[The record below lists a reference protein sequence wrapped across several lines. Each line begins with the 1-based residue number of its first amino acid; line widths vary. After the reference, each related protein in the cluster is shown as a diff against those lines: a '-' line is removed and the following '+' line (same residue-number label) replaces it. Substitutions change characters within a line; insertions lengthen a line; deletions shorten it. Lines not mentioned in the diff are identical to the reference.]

1 MGIFDD
7 NYRQLNPAQK
17 KAVDTIDGP
26 VLVVAGPGTG
36 KTQLLS
42 MRVANILRTT
52 DVDARN
58 ILCLTFTNKAA
69 TNMRDRLIKLTDGS
83 GQNVM
88 VKTFHS
94 FAAEIMNMYP
104 NDFWNGAQLTTAPD
118 VIQNEVI
125 TGILKTLPL
134 DDPLAL
140 KFAGNFTQVGDI
152 KTALRLAKEA
162 GLTPGKLKALASAN
176 IAFIDTIEAE
186 VVSAFSRTLSAK
198 KLDDLQSKIKTLPR
212 QGIDASLAPLSNL
225 DEVIQERLLFAITED
240 QKISKTTHTG
250 KLKRDL
256 IQTVDGTKGMFK
268 ERERNEWWESL
279 ANVYELYRS
288 ELHSRGYYDYSDMIV
303 EVILTIEQ
311 NANVRAD
318 IQEQFQYVLIDE
330 FQDTNA
336 AQMRLAHLVADHTA
350 NNGKPNLMA
359 VGDDDQSIYK
369 FNGAE
374 LANMLMFQKSYPDCK
389 VIVLQDNYRSS
400 QAVLDTA
407 KNIIN
412 QASDRLVLRDPSL
425 SKEIKAV
432 NEPSKPGKIIHL
444 QYSDQDQQLYDI
456 SLRVKALYAKNKC
469 SVAILARNNESLRRV
484 TALLHQAEVP
494 VSFSEQHNILQN
506 EVVQL
511 TYNLGSL
518 VLAIQSGN
526 QELTNQN
533 LSVILRHP
541 AWSVSAE
548 TLWELA
554 TVNRRGGNWLK
565 SLLTHN
571 NESLKQIGNW
581 LQWLASKADTE
592 NAIVMVDYLLGLRA
606 SEHLTSPLREYF
618 STKANISTHYVQ
630 SLSAIRGLLG
640 QVREYGSKQEPT
652 LQNFINYIN
661 ASLESNVVLGDES
674 SFVTGNRAVELLT
687 VHKAKGLEF
696 DTVFVIDVIDQNWS
710 PSKRGKKAPL
720 NLPLQPAFDDMD
732 DYIRLLYVAATRAKR
747 NLIFTSFTHD
757 YLGNDILSSPLL
769 LPVPTQQI
777 SVVKEESVPTLETAL
792 EWPRLDHNIEQRNLS
807 AVLENFSLSATALLD
822 FLDVS
827 RGGPSRFLERHLLC
841 LPQTTSTA
849 MAFGTAIHAALEYAQ
864 ILTNRENFKL
874 DPVIERFTKSLQEQ
888 FLPHQEFERF
898 NQHGRNLLEKLLQS
912 DTFWLPKGGIP
923 EQKISD
929 VRIGNARLTGKI
941 DRIELRKEKII
952 IADYKTGTPLSSF
965 TTKDQTKAIKA
976 WRHRMQLTFY
986 TLLVKQSRRIQSDL
1000 PIVGQMLYVE
1010 SSQPKELVREYEPSL
1025 EDLHHMQRLITA
1037 IWPKIQKLELP
1048 STDDYDPGIQGI
1060 LAFEHDLLSDK
1071 K

>member
-1 MGIFDD
+1 MGVFDD
-7 NYRQLNPAQK
+7 NYRQLNPVQK

-104 NDFWNGAQLTTAPD
+104 NDFWSGAQLTTAPD
-118 VIQNEVI
+118 VVQSEVI
-125 TGILKTLPL
+125 TGILRTLPL

-140 KFAGNFTQVGDI
+140 KFAGSYTQVGDI

-162 GLTPGKLKALASAN
+162 GLTPGKLKALANAN
-176 IAFIDTIEAE
+176 IAFIDTIEPDL
-186 VVSAFSRTLSAK
+186 VSAFSTTLSAK
-198 KLDDLQSKIKTLPR
+198 KLDDLQSKIQALPH

-225 DEVIQERLLFAITED
+225 DEVIQERLLFATVED
-240 QKISKTTHTG
+240 KKIGRTTHTG

-256 IQTVDGTKGMFK
+256 IQTVNGVKGMFK
-268 ERERNEWWESL
+268 ERERNEWWQSL
-279 ANVYELYRS
+279 ANIYELYRN
-288 ELHSRGYYDYSDMIV
+288 ELHARGYYDYSDMIV
-303 EVILTIEQ
+303 EVISTIEQ

-350 NNGKPNLMA
+350 NNGRPNLMA

-374 LANMLMFQKSYPDCK
+374 LANMLMFQKSYPDST

-400 QAVLDTA
+400 QAVLDAA
-407 KNIIN
+407 KDIIN

-432 NEPSKPGKIIHL
+432 NEPSKPGEIIHL
-444 QYSDQDQQLYDI
+444 QYSDQDEQLYDI
-456 SLRVKALYAKNKC
+456 SMRVKALHHKN
-469 SVAILARNNESLRRV
+469 SSSIAILARNNESLRRI
-484 TALLHQAEVP
+484 TALLHQAGVP
-494 VSFSEQHNILQN
+494 VGFSEQHNILQN
-506 EVVQL
+506 EVVQII
-511 TYNLGSL
+511 YNLGVL

-526 QELTNQN
+526 QELTNQH
-533 LSVILRHP
+533 LSIILRHP
-541 AWSVSAE
+541 AWSIPTD
-548 TLWELA
+548 TLWNLA
-554 TVNRRGGNWLK
+554 TINRRGGNWMK

-581 LQWLASKADTE
+581 LQWLASRADTE
-592 NAIVMVDYLLGLRA
+592 NAIVIVEYLLGLRA
-606 SEHLTSPLREYF
+606 SEYLTSPLREYF
-618 STKANISTHYVQ
+618 STRNKISTDYVQ

-640 QVREYGSKQEPT
+640 QVREYGSRQEPT
-652 LQNFINYIN
+652 LQNFINYIT
-661 ASLESNVVLGDES
+661 ASIESGAVLGDES
-674 SFVTGNRAVELLT
+674 SFVTGDKTVELLT

-710 PSKRGKKAPL
+710 PSKRGRKAPL

-732 DYIRLLYVAATRAKR
+732 DYVRLLYVAATRAKR
-747 NLIFTSFTHD
+747 NLILTSFTHD
-757 YLGNDILSSPLL
+757 HLGNDILSSPLL
-769 LPVPTQQI
+769 LPIATQQI
-777 SVVKEESVPTLETAL
+777 SGIKNDSVPILETAL
-792 EWPRLDHNIEQRNLS
+792 GWPRLDHNIERQNLS
-807 AVLENFSLSATALLD
+807 TVLENFSLSATALLD

-827 RGGPSRFLERHLLC
+827 RGGPSQFLERHLLC
-841 LPQTTSTA
+841 LPQATSTA

-864 ILTNRENFKL
+864 IITNRDSFS
-874 DPVIERFTKSLQEQ
+874 VSAVSQRFTDNLKGQ
-888 FLPHQEFERF
+888 FLPKHEFERF
-898 NQHGRNLLEKLLQS
+898 NQHGRELLEKLLQS

-941 DRIELRKEKII
+941 DRIEIRKEKII

-986 TLLVKQSRRIQSDL
+986 ALLAKQSSRIQSGL

-1010 SSQPKELVREYEPSL
+1010 ASQAKELVREYEPSA
-1025 EDLHHMQRLITA
+1025 EDLDNMQRLITV

-1048 STDDYDPGIQGI
+1048 NTDDYDPSIQGI
-1060 LAFEHDLLSDK
+1060 LAFENDLLSGK